1 MNKQEILNEI
11 EKAKEH
17 LANMKNM
24 LKVCESERWK
34 PEEREEYWYLDFGLN
49 IHTVKNFNYPSDI
62 KAINVYNCFETEEE
76 AKQEAENI
84 LIRRQLENIARRL
97 NKNEKIDWNNFAQDK
112 YFLGIDYNKYLA
124 MGVGLSCCNNIR
136 TQGTVYCL
144 NRNFKDVA
152 IQEIGEERLKKYLRG
167 E

>member
-1 MNKQEILNEI
+1 MNKQEILNE
-11 EKAKEH
+11 E
-17 LANMKNM
+17 N
-24 LKVCESERWK
+24 ERWK
-34 PEEREEYWYLDFGLN
+34 PKEGEKFFFIDAWTRACYKNYKETDRCCYEYYS
-49 IHTVKNFNYPSDI
+49 T
-62 KAINVYNCFETEEE
+62 YNCFKTEKEAEEE
-76 AKQEAENI
+76 AEKI
-84 LIRRQLENIARRL
+84 SIRRMLEDIARRL
-97 NKNEKIDWNNFAQDK
+97 NKSKEIDWNNFAQDK

-152 IQEIGEERLKKYLRG
+152 IQEIGEERLKSYLRG